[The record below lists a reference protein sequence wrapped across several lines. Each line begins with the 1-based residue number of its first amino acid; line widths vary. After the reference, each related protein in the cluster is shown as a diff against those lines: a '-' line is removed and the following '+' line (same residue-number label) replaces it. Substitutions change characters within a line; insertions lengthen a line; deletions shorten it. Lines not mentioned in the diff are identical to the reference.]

1 MGSNQSNQPT
11 PEDVDVEK
19 FGSDARRH
27 WALDPDLIFLNHGSF
42 GAIPVELLERA
53 ARHRLEIE
61 SNPVDGVWRRGS
73 TGIRDAA
80 IEMATFLGSAPER
93 TAFVGNATEG
103 MNAMLQSLA
112 LAPGDEVLHAD
123 QGYNAVWQTLVLTG
137 RRRGI
142 VPRKVT
148 LPLPVEGPDDV
159 IAAFEAA
166 MTKRTRLLVL
176 DQVTSPTA
184 LILPIAALI
193 EMAASRGIETIVDGA
208 HAPGMID
215 RPAAEAAGA
224 AAWTGNLHKWT
235 SALRGAAIITVRE
248 DLASSMKP
256 PVISHHLDQSFTAE
270 FDWPGTHDPTPW
282 LTAPDAIRFMDRF
295 GGWDAVRRR
304 NQRLTVKTHEMLC
317 DRFGVEPI
325 CPLDGSMTGF
335 MATVKL
341 PDSLQPDHG
350 GPSLSPS
357 NEVSGPDG
365 RLAIE
370 LDEIHRRLLAEHRI
384 EAPIII
390 HEGQR
395 LVRFSVHVYNEDSE
409 YERLAE
415 AVVTLA
421 GR

>member
-1 MGSNQSNQPT
+1 MFFPDTSPT
-11 PEDVDVEK
+11 PAFE
-19 FGSDARRH
+19 GPRMQPGRDARAL
-27 WALDPDLIFLNHGSF
+27 WALDPDLVFLNHGSF
-42 GAIPVELLERA
+42 GAVPIELLERA

-61 SNPVDGVWRRGS
+61 SNPVLGVWRRGIPA
-73 TGIRDAA
+73 TRDAA
-80 IEMATFLGSAPER
+80 TELATFLGSPSER

-112 LAPGDEVLHAD
+112 LEPGDEVLHVD
-123 QGYNAVWQTLVLTG
+123 QGYNAIWQTLLVTA

-142 VPRKVT
+142 IPRKVT

-159 IAAFEAA
+159 IAAFETAL
-166 MTKRTRLLVL
+166 TTRTRLLVL

-184 LILPIAALI
+184 LILPIERLI

-215 RPAAEAAGA
+215 RAAAEAAGA

-256 PVISHHLDQSFTAE
+256 PVISHHLDQSFAAE

-295 GGWDAVRRR
+295 GGWNAVRHR
-304 NQRLTVKTHEMLC
+304 NQRLTVKTHAMLC
-317 DRFGVEPI
+317 ERFQVEPI

-341 PDSLQPDHG
+341 PDALQPDHG

-357 NEVSGPDG
+357 NAVPGPDG
-365 RLAIE
+365 RPMIGM
-370 LDEIHRRLLAEHRI
+370 DEIHRRLLEEHRI
-384 EAPIII
+384 EVPIVT
-390 HEGQR
+390 HGGHR
-395 LVRFSVHVYNEDSE
+395 LVRFSVHVYNDDSD

-415 AVVTLA
+415 AILTLA
-421 GR
+421 DG

>member
-1 MGSNQSNQPT
+1 MGFKQSIRQT
-11 PEDVDVEK
+11 PRDVEK
-19 FGSDARRH
+19 EKFGADARRH

-42 GAIPVELLERA
+42 GAIPIDLLERA
-53 ARHRLEIE
+53 ACHRLEIE
-61 SNPVDGVWRRGS
+61 SNPVHGVWRRGNPA
-73 TGIRDAA
+73 TRDAA
-80 IEMATFLGSAPER
+80 IEMATFLGSPPER

-112 LAPGDEVLHAD
+112 LEPGDEVLHVD
-123 QGYNAVWQTLVLTG
+123 QGYNAVWQTLMLTG

-148 LPLPVEGPDDV
+148 LPLPVQGPDDV

-166 MTKRTRLLVL
+166 ITKRTRLLVL

-184 LILPIAALI
+184 LILPIARLI

-224 AAWTGNLHKWT
+224 AAWTGNLHKWPA
-235 SALRGAAIITVRE
+235 ALRGAAVITVRE

-256 PVISHHLDQSFTAE
+256 PVISHHLDQSFAAE

-304 NQRLTVKTHEMLC
+304 NQRLTVKTHAMLC
-317 DRFGVEPI
+317 DRFKVQPI

-350 GPSLSPS
+350 GPPLSPS
-357 NEVSGPDG
+357 NGMPGPDG
-365 RLAIE
+365 RLMIE
-370 LDEIHRRLLAEHRI
+370 MDEIHRRLLEEHRI
-384 EAPIII
+384 EVPIVT
-390 HEGQR
+390 HGGDR
-395 LVRFSVHVYNEDSE
+395 LVRFSVHVYNDDSD

-415 AVVTLA
+415 AVLTLA
-421 GR
+421 DG